1 MRPGSVIIDLAAQTG
16 GNCVYTEANKAVL
29 SPNGVTIV
37 GAAWLKK
44 GERNTERP
52 TALILQSLFQLG
64 LQETNYASQMA
75 AQSSEMLGSN
85 FAALLEAPGF
95 GDRSNARS
103 YLVASASLLVTSASL
118 VVTSA
123 LR

>member
-52 TALILQSLFQLG
+52 TALILQSLFSTWTAGDELCLTNGCAVQRNAGQQLCG
-64 LQETNYASQMA
+64 P
-75 AQSSEMLGSN
+75 LGGT
-85 FAALLEAPGF
+85 GF
-95 GDRSNARS
+95 RRP
-103 YLVASASLLVTSASL
+103 
-118 VVTSA
+118 
-123 LR
+123 